1 MEEDRGGEAAQQDE
15 AGDKYLVTSN
25 FIRQIRATLQLP
37 MNFGTWYSQFMF
49 SLGIITVACRVCT
62 SSEDMLDNSN
72 YRDAGFTG
80 WVQRQGVSSVCVY
93 IPMS

>member
-1 MEEDRGGEAAQQDE
+1 MEEDRGGIAAQQDE

-25 FIRQIRATLQLP
+25 FIRQIRAPLQLP
-37 MNFGTWYSQFMF
+37 MNFGTWYSRFMF

-72 YRDAGFTG
+72 YRDAGFYRLG
-80 WVQRQGVSSVCVY
+80 AKARG
-93 IPMS
+93 